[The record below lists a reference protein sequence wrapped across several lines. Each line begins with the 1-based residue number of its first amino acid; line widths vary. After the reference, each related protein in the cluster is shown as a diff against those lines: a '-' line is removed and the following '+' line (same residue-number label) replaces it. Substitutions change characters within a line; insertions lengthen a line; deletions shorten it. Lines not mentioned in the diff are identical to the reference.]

1 MSTSPT
7 PTPLSLSPGVL
18 FIYPHSLDCQLKS
31 KFGDSG
37 WAKPAELIQ
46 EGRALEVVLCP
57 QVTTGLF
64 VFFSFC

>member
-57 QVTTGLF
+57 QVTTGLLF
-64 VFFSFC
+64 FFSFC